1 MYSREIKMQE
11 IDERKL
17 WMSVLATSDKNNI
30 LSFWEKTKIKVNY
43 QWLRAPEIGSIMAQG
58 RMGVTGNKFNIGE
71 VTITRCSLKLDCGT
85 IGHSYV
91 QGRSKKKAEISALCD
106 ALMQTKLAEK
116 INKKIIKP
124 LEKIKIDKKN
134 KILSKAEATKV
145 DFFTLVRGESE

>member
-145 DFFTLVRGESE
+145 DFFTLVRGDSE

>member
-11 IDERKL
+11 IDKRKS

-43 QWLRAPEIGSIMAQG
+43 QWLRPPEIGSIMAQG

-91 QGRSKKKAEISALCD
+91 QGRSKKKAEIICKKHPYNKLVKVYR
-106 ALMQTKLAEK
+106 LPQLKTKTNYNILGFYEGSE
-116 INKKIIKP
+116 
-124 LEKIKIDKKN
+124 LSY
-134 KILSKAEATKV
+134 LSKYLSN
-145 DFFTLVRGESE
+145 FFS

>member
-1 MYSREIKMQE
+1 MQE
-11 IDERKL
+11 IDKRKS

-58 RMGVTGNKFNIGE
+58 RMGVTGNRFNIGE

-145 DFFTLVRGESE
+145 DFFTLVRGDSE